1 MEPSANRNPLIV
13 AHRGAS
19 AVAPE
24 NTLAA
29 FQLAMDLGADG
40 IELDVRQSRDG
51 VPVVIHDATLK
62 RTGVRNEAVAH
73 LTARQLGKG

>member
-1 MEPSANRNPLIV
+1 
-13 AHRGAS
+13 
-19 AVAPE
+19 
-24 NTLAA
+24 
-29 FQLAMDLGADG
+29 MDLGADG